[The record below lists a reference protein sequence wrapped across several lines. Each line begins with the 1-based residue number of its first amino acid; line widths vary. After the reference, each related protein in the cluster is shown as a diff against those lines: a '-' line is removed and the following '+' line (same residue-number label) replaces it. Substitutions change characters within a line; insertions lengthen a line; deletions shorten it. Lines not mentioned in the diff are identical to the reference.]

1 MENLPLLPMLWSC
14 FGVRVAWK
22 SHFRAWKSENL
33 LDPRNPCSHQTDS
46 PTKNPSGPT
55 FWGEKKSNSEVLAQQ
70 TPRSFLLLWPSPFT
84 ENSLDN
90 HEWTFSF
97 WSSPSLWVSQATL
110 WPMVFGCFR
119 VQPIQKFS
127 AVNEKYGFFSRF
139 RTKIPTSL
147 SLRKSGRK
155 ITDSIYHRVG
165 ITTCSKTF
173 AEFWSELKN
182 LCECAKV
189 VSDFYLYQLVSE
201 REQKTCVASQ
211 CCLPAII
218 NRAKKKELGAPIFL
232 SRKVSHSPPSP
243 LVQTPVHRPWLP
255 PGHL

>member
-1 MENLPLLPMLWSC
+1 
-14 FGVRVAWK
+14 
-22 SHFRAWKSENL
+22 
-33 LDPRNPCSHQTDS
+33 
-46 PTKNPSGPT
+46 
-55 FWGEKKSNSEVLAQQ
+55 
-70 TPRSFLLLWPSPFT
+70 
-84 ENSLDN
+84 
-90 HEWTFSF
+90 
-97 WSSPSLWVSQATL
+97 
-110 WPMVFGCFR
+110 MVFGCFR

-147 SLRKSGRK
+147 SLRKSGPK
-155 ITDSIYHRVG
+155 ITDGIYHRVG

-218 NRAKKKELGAPIFL
+218 NRAKKELGAPIFL

-243 LVQTPVHRPWLP
+243 LVPPNSTDPDCLQDICSCRIFSGRSARGQAMQKGESRVEVDRPTLVFFFERWHEKPLQINIAP
-255 PGHL
+255 KKNVMVGK